1 MKLPT
6 DIFAAELDKMPREQR
21 IELSNYSFNEI
32 LTVLWM
38 ARAEKS
44 LARYMEHTADVL
56 FALQD
61 LQKHYEKEE
70 MPDHALIAKSAF
82 TAVERFYDD
91 SLESMTKD
99 WDKTYAFMKKSSRK
113 IDSL

>member
-21 IELSNYSFNEI
+21 IKLSQYTLDEI
-32 LTVLWM
+32 FDVLWK

-44 LARYMEHTADVL
+44 LARYIEHTGDVL

-61 LQKHYEKEE
+61 LQKHYEKND
-70 MPDHALIAKSAF
+70 MPDQALVAKDAF
-82 TAVERFYDD
+82 TAVENFYDRA
-91 SLESMTKD
+91 LEPMTKE
-99 WDKTYAFMKKSSRK
+99 WDKAYAFLKKSARK
-113 IDSL
+113 IDS